1 MPQAEA
7 DLEAI
12 REYYERVAPD
22 YAQTFVDGA
31 IEKTLELEAF
41 PRIGRVVP
49 EIGDEDLRELVYRQY
64 RIIYIVDAEGERADV
79 LTIFHSAKQ
88 FGTGD
93 FAVEQSGCIVS
104 RVSTRGEDLLPWPW
118 SGETVAV

>member
-31 IEKTLELEAF
+31 VEKTHQLEAF
-41 PRIGRVVP
+41 PRIGRTVP
-49 EIGDEDLRELVYRQY
+49 EIGDEDLRELIYRQY
-64 RIIYIVDAEGERADV
+64 RIVYIVSGADDERADV

-88 FGTGD
+88 FG
-93 FAVEQSGCIVS
+93 AS
-104 RVSTRGEDLLPWPW
+104 DL
-118 SGETVAV
+118 S

>member
-31 IEKTLELEAF
+31 VEKTLHLEAF
-41 PRIGRVVP
+41 PCMGRIVP
-49 EIGDEDLRELVYRQY
+49 EIDDDAIRELIYRQY
-64 RIIYIVDAEGERADV
+64 RIIYIVDAEGGRADV
-79 LTIFHSAKQ
+79 LTVFHSAKA
-88 FGTGD
+88 FGGGD
-93 FAVEQSGCIVS
+93 
-104 RVSTRGEDLLPWPW
+104 LP
-118 SGETVAV
+118 

>member
-1 MPQAEA
+1 MPQAET

-31 IEKTLELEAF
+31 IEKTHQLEAF
-41 PRIGRVVP
+41 PRIGRIVP
-49 EIGDEDLRELVYRQY
+49 EIGDEDVREVIYRQY
-64 RIIYIVDAEGERADV
+64 RIIYIVDADDERAEV

-88 FGTGD
+88 FGAGD
-93 FAVEQSGCIVS
+93 LS
-104 RVSTRGEDLLPWPW
+104 
-118 SGETVAV
+118 